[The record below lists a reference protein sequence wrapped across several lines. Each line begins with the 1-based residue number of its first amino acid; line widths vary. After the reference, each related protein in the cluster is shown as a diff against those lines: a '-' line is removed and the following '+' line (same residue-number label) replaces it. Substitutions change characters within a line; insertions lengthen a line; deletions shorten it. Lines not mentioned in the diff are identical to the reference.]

1 MENQIQEDVKEVKEI
16 QDTIIPLQN
25 NNKVSEEEFF
35 SVLKLVAP
43 GTAFRTGLDGILKAG
58 KGAIIAIENDNLP
71 QLIDGGFRVSCRFTP
86 QRLIELSKMDGA
98 MILSKD
104 MKRIMHANVMLAPDN
119 KIKSSETGTRHKAA
133 ERTAKH
139 ALGLVIA
146 ISERRHEISVF
157 YKNMKYH
164 LKNTEQIL
172 RKANEHIQLIEKQRE
187 LFDKNMDKL
196 TKLELRNYPS
206 LHQAVIVLQKGK
218 MIQKISD
225 DIKKYIVELGNEG
238 TLLKTRLKEIIA
250 GVDKEVNLV
259 IKDYT
264 RLDIKKS
271 KTLLD
276 TLTYDEILES
286 DNMLRVLAY
295 EKAIQLNPIK
305 GWRILAKTTLQ
316 EHDIALIIK
325 QSGSLG
331 KAIHGKEVDYNAILG
346 EEKAHMFKEE
356 LDRIKLNH

>member
-1 MENQIQEDVKEVKEI
+1 MEIVQENKEIKEI
-16 QDTIIPLQN
+16 QGTIIPVQN
-25 NNKVSEEEFF
+25 SLKITEDEFF
-35 SVLKLVAP
+35 SVLKIIAP

-58 KGAIIAIENDNLP
+58 KGAIIAIENEALSA
-71 QLIDGGFRVSCRFTP
+71 LIDGGFRVNCRFTP

-98 MILSKD
+98 IILSKD
-104 MKRIMHANVMLAPDN
+104 IKRINHANVMLAPDN
-119 KIKSSETGTRHKAA
+119 AIKSSETGTRHKSA

-139 ALGLVIA
+139 TSGLVIA

-157 YKNMKYH
+157 YKNTKYH
-164 LKNTEQIL
+164 LKNTDQIL

-187 LFDKNMDKL
+187 LFDKNLDKL

-218 MIQKISD
+218 LIQKISED
-225 DIKKYIVELGNEG
+225 VKKYIVELGNEG
-238 TLLKTRLKEIIA
+238 TLLKTRLKEITS
-250 GVDKEVNLV
+250 GVDKDVNLV

-264 RLDIKKS
+264 KLDIKKS

-295 EKAIQLNPIK
+295 EKAIQLSPIK
-305 GWRILAKTTLQ
+305 GWRILSKTSFS
-316 EHDIALIIK
+316 EHDIALVIK

-331 KAIHGKEVDYNAILG
+331 KAIYGKDVDYASLLG
-346 EEKAHMFKEE
+346 NEKSQLFKEE
-356 LDRIKLNH
+356 IDRIKLNH